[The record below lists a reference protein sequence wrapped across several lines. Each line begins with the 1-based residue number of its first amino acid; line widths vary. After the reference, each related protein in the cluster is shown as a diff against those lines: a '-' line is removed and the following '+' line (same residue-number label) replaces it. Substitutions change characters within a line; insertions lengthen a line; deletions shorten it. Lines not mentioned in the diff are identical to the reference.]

1 LWLLY
6 SWVLVVIIFMGIS
19 DYSIHGYW
27 WLFYSWLF
35 VAIIFMAIGG
45 YLIHGYLWLFYSWL
59 FDALLS
65 SLLNYGIIELGG
77 APDFQHYKRVEGR
90 ARSPGIRLGRG
101 TRLSSLNLH
110 PKPTTRGLVSIREH
124 PWVLGQATG
133 TLTHLIHHG
142 PDSGEATTFPHIVF
156 SALLPREPHPN
167 GSFSRDSQ
175 VGVPKLSRVGVLEL
189 WELISPDCRVWSR
202 RGLNQS
208 CSSLQ

>member
-1 LWLLY
+1 
-6 SWVLVVIIFMGIS
+6 MGIS

-110 PKPTTRGLVSIREH
+110 PKPTTKRVSSHSGTPLGVGTSHGHFDTQDSPRPGLGGSHHLPPYSI
-124 PWVLGQATG
+124 LCATSRR
-133 TLTHLIHHG
+133 L
-142 PDSGEATTFPHIVF
+142 
-156 SALLPREPHPN
+156 HPN
-167 GSFSRDSQ
+167 DSLFFP
-175 VGVPKLSRVGVLEL
+175 GLPSWSPEIVPKLSRNCPGWSPETLGANISQFPS
-189 WELISPDCRVWSR
+189 LIKTRSKPK
-202 RGLNQS
+202 L
-208 CSSLQ
+208 